1 MSWPERESAAPR
13 YGRNASSVEA
23 LTRKP
28 RSRWTR
34 SAGSSSVQLRQRLAG
49 HDAQIADL
57 GGVALLE
64 GIGRRSRLEGG
75 TATAADLHLREEKPV
90 NAGGRDPHYAAKADY
105 VKLTPPDCSVDRRA
119 MDAELCRDLVDCP
132 EVRCSRPTHARS
144 VAFAAFSACDF
155 RKMSP
160 DSSGAARVG
169 RLIGWC

>member
-1 MSWPERESAAPR
+1 
-13 YGRNASSVEA
+13 
-23 LTRKP
+23 
-28 RSRWTR
+28 
-34 SAGSSSVQLRQRLAG
+34 LRQRLAG

-64 GIGRRSRLEGG
+64 GIGRRSRLGGG